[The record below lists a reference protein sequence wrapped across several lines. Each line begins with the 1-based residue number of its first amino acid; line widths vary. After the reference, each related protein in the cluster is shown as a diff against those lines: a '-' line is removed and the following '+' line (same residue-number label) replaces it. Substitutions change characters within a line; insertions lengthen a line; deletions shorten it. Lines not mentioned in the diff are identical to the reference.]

1 MVKWIARCSRLVSV
15 IFCIVLSGIYS
26 HPDIYRVRPKDGS
39 RVIQPYSCRDPATK
53 EEGVCMFSWN
63 CQRSNGTHLTYCMD
77 RFYFGS
83 CCSLPPGVYIAT
95 PPPESS
101 NEVTETEEAQ
111 KMKLRPSTHRT
122 TAEPTSQK
130 WTTEATTQEKKG
142 PSSSR
147 FTSKPTKASTT
158 EFPPGLFTW
167 RPTAESRST
176 RVPVKVK
183 PTKLFSTKPLF
194 ASSTSEAKTTEQ
206 PLSSSTSDVIIE
218 VYTSTSSKVATPQST
233 AYASSS
239 STSKSTT
246 KPPQS
251 SVTSVSRRRTR
262 PTRPYGSTNP
272 KRKTRPTRPYH
283 NRNTTLSKVPQRKT
297 KPTRPI
303 DRPTTPVST
312 TERQATT
319 SRPTIGTWSNILDR
333 TTKPFSLRRTTPAS
347 LTRKPTPSPTTK
359 VTTLSSTTRVTTPFS
374 TTKVTT
380 PSSTTKVTTPSST
393 TKATTLFAATRTS
406 TAPTSIRLSSTT
418 SRPPMRTTIKRRR
431 PTRPHAVS
439 TPSPS
444 LAPKTTQSTTTR
456 RTTPTTTRKTTQN
469 PSTVEIIEI
478 ITFPPFPGATR
489 KPATHRPPTTVST
502 FSETRRT
509 TTLRPTPPTSTTE
522 APYTSSISAT
532 TSSAAKTTTTTELPS
547 TTQKIIPSQDY
558 TKDSTVAQT
567 STSDVILLATNQD
580 DELASSST
588 LNPDLELTTEQRED
602 TTEQWFTTTSGTK
615 HENLGRNPIV
625 PHRPVQ
631 VLYDEHGNEI
641 VNQEHFEEVPVSKFG
656 HTNSPTSP
664 MTRKPPTTTTTNKD
678 LPSTTDEASSQFE
691 ITSTTVPPSEFSDVS
706 NSTELLESTTE
717 ADTSKQ
723 TVEKSQETSTI
734 SEYTVSLERDWS
746 ETNSVFITKET
757 EMTTVT
763 IPELLNYTY
772 SHTSDSGNMESTEST
787 TNTNFSDDTEKT
799 SVDTTLST
807 LEVSTASSAENT
819 EIINSSASN
828 FNETS
833 DTTFDTKPTT
843 SHTEE
848 VQKSTSVDGVNIPV
862 LTTTVATH
870 NAEASEATIHGDHW
884 MDDLYDYYDYY
895 LDPFYDHNVHISES
909 KPNKSTEVP
918 LETINNHKI
927 TFSPLGTF
935 DALVQEKNQHSSNSH
950 PSGETMHTE
959 NSFEATISLDL
970 STTVPPKDD
979 SQTSRPAI
987 TNEIK
992 THSKVTPGPVR
1003 KRPQKPFFPSIPQE
1017 RPSIKKPSKPP
1028 VTVPSTEN
1036 TKESTNTDF
1045 VSENIEPTTYDPIP
1059 DSIINVT
1066 KTTIVTIDNHRPP
1079 VHELGSSS
1087 QSLPPS
1093 PVYKPVTDIG
1103 DKAGLTENFI
1113 TESTVDPDMFPIS
1126 DTTYDSTEE
1135 IKQNATDATSIY
1147 TIDNL
1152 INDVKE
1158 TAWEASTNIPT
1169 IRYPFPTI
1177 LMKHTTKRPVITESP
1192 NKFETQFDTDTTH
1205 SIFKEPTTHFRPEVT
1220 VTSHTSLVV
1229 DVNKSTPEDISSL
1242 NDITFS
1248 ETAKTPVEE
1257 VTSKSPIF
1265 DQSTA
1270 TPQQTQSTSV
1280 SITDTMS
1287 TFQETDSST
1296 TNTPD
1301 ITITSTPFTTTTDIP
1316 YTSTEIDL
1324 ASSDYKEVC
1333 GKPIP
1338 GPMGRIVDGGNSYFG
1353 EWPWVVSL
1361 RQWKANSFKHKCGA
1375 TLLNEFWAITAAH
1388 CVENVP
1394 LTDILLRMGEYDITH
1409 ENEPLPFV
1417 ERRVQIIASHP
1428 QFDRRTFEY
1437 DLALLRFYEPVVFQR
1452 NILPACVPTGN
1463 DTYVGRY
1470 ATVTGWGRMYEDGPL
1485 PDVIQEVSLPII
1497 TNKQCESMYKQA
1509 GFVEDI
1515 PDIFICAGY
1524 VNGGKDSCEG
1534 DSGGPMVLQESDGR
1548 WVLAGVISWGIGCA
1562 MPNQPGVYTRIT
1574 KFSEWINQIIIF

>member
-1 MVKWIARCSRLVSV
+1 MVKWIARCARLVSV
-15 IFCIVLSGIYS
+15 ILCIVLSGIYS

-39 RVIQPYSCRDPATK
+39 RVIQPYSCRDPDTK

-83 CCSLPPGVYIAT
+83 CCRLPPGVYIAT

-101 NEVTETEEAQ
+101 NEVTETEESLR
-111 KMKLRPSTHRT
+111 MKLRPSTHKT
-122 TAEPTSQK
+122 TSEPTSQK
-130 WTTEATTQEKKG
+130 WTTEATTQEKKR
-142 PSSSR
+142 PSSTR
-147 FTSKPTKASTT
+147 FTPKPTRASTT
-158 EFPPGLFTW
+158 EFPPGLVTW
-167 RPTAESRST
+167 RPTADSRST

-194 ASSTSEAKTTEQ
+194 ASSTTETKTTDQ

-233 AYASSS
+233 AFAVSS

-246 KPPQS
+246 KAPLT

-262 PTRPYGSTNP
+262 PTRPYGSTYP

-283 NRNTTLSKVPQRKT
+283 NRNTTLSKVTQRKT
-297 KPTRPI
+297 RPTRPI

-312 TERQATT
+312 TEREATT

-333 TTKPFSLRRTTPAS
+333 TTKPFSLKRTTPAS
-347 LTRKPTPSPTTK
+347 LTRKPTPS
-359 VTTLSSTTRVTTPFS
+359 S
-374 TTKVTT
+374 TTKITT
-380 PSSTTKVTTPSST
+380 PSSLTRKPTTSSTTKVTPPPTA

-406 TAPTSIRLSSTT
+406 ISPTPIRLSSTT
-418 SRPPMRTTIKRRR
+418 SRPPVRTTIKRRR
-431 PTRPHAVS
+431 PTRPHTVS

-456 RTTPTTTRKTTQN
+456 RTTPTTTRRTTQS

-489 KPATHRPPTTVST
+489 KPATHRPPSTVST
-502 FSETRRT
+502 VSETRRT
-509 TTLRPTPPTSTTE
+509 TTLRPTTSTSTTE
-522 APYTSSISAT
+522 EPSTSSVSTT
-532 TSSAAKTTTTTELPS
+532 TSSTARPTTTELTS

-580 DELASSST
+580 DELASAST

-602 TTEQWFTTTSGTK
+602 TTEQWFTTTLGTK

-625 PHRPVQ
+625 PHRPIH

-641 VNQEHFEEVPVSKFG
+641 VNQEHFEESPPSKFG
-656 HTNSPTSP
+656 LTNSPTSP
-664 MTRKPPTTTTTNKD
+664 MTRKPPTTTSDKD
-678 LPSTTDEASSQFE
+678 IPSTADETSSQFE
-691 ITSTTVPPSEFSDVS
+691 MTSTTVAPPAFSGVS
-706 NSTELLESTTE
+706 NSTELVESTTE

-734 SEYTVSLERDWS
+734 SEYTVSLERDLN
-746 ETNSVFITKET
+746 ETSTVFVTKET

-763 IPELLNYTY
+763 VPEFLNPTY
-772 SHTSDSGNMESTEST
+772 SHTSDSGNVEITEYA
-787 TNTNFSDDTEKT
+787 TNTNFSDDTEKS
-799 SVDTTLST
+799 SVDTTLSKF
-807 LEVSTASSAENT
+807 EVSTASSAANT
-819 EIINSSASN
+819 ELITLSVSN

-833 DTTFDTKPTT
+833 DTTLDSKPTT
-843 SHTEE
+843 SHTEDI
-848 VQKSTSVDGVNIPV
+848 QKLTTVYGMNNPV

-870 NAEASEATIHGDHW
+870 NVGASEATIHGDHW

-895 LDPFYDHNVHISES
+895 LDPFYEHNIHISES
-909 KPNKSTEVP
+909 KPNKSAEVP

-927 TFSPLGTF
+927 TLSPIGTF
-935 DALVQEKNQHSSNSH
+935 DALVQEKNPPSSNSR
-950 PSGETMHTE
+950 PSGETLHTE
-959 NSFEATISLDL
+959 NSFETTSSLDL
-970 STTVPPKDD
+970 TTSVPLKDD
-979 SQTSRPAI
+979 SQTSRPTI
-987 TNEIK
+987 PNEIK
-992 THSKVTPGPVR
+992 THSKVTPGPIR
-1003 KRPQKPFFPSIPQE
+1003 KRPQKPFLPSIPQE
-1017 RPSIKKPSKPP
+1017 RPSIKKPSKQP
-1028 VTVPSTEN
+1028 VIVPSTEN
-1036 TKESTNTDF
+1036 AKESTTMDF
-1045 VSENIEPTTYDPIP
+1045 VSENIELTTYQPIP
-1059 DSIINVT
+1059 DSIINVI

-1079 VHELGSSS
+1079 VLDNSSP
-1087 QSLPPS
+1087 SLPPS
-1093 PVYKPVTDIG
+1093 PVYKPVNDTENKEG
-1103 DKAGLTENFI
+1103 ATENFI
-1113 TESTVDPDMFPIS
+1113 METTVDPDKFSMPDIV
-1126 DTTYDSTEE
+1126 YDSTEE
-1135 IKQNATDATSIY
+1135 IKQNATDSTNIY
-1147 TIDNL
+1147 PIDNS

-1158 TAWEASTNIPT
+1158 TTLDASTHIPT

-1192 NKFETQFDTDTTH
+1192 NKFQTQFDTDTTH
-1205 SIFKEPTTHFRPEVT
+1205 TIFKDPTTHFRPEVT
-1220 VTSHTSLVV
+1220 VTTHTSLV
-1229 DVNKSTPEDISSL
+1229 EDISKPIPEDTSSF

-1248 ETAKTPVEE
+1248 ETAKIPVEE
-1257 VTSKSPIF
+1257 VASTSPIF
-1265 DQSTA
+1265 DKSTG
-1270 TPQQTQSTSV
+1270 TPQQTQSTSIINEDV
-1280 SITDTMS
+1280 TS
-1287 TFQETDSST
+1287 TLQETDSST
-1296 TNTPD
+1296 SNKAD
-1301 ITITSTPFTTTTDIP
+1301 VTITTTPFTTTTEIP

-1324 ASSDYKEVC
+1324 ASADYREVC

-1437 DLALLRFYEPVVFQR
+1437 DLALLRFYEPV
-1452 NILPACVPTGN
+1452 
-1463 DTYVGRY
+1463 
-1470 ATVTGWGRMYEDGPL
+1470 
-1485 PDVIQEVSLPII
+1485 EVSLPII

-1548 WVLAGVISWGIGCA
+1548 WILAGVISWGIGCA